1 MPAPCGHQGLILFQE
16 SQARR
21 EGRVNHLFCSFD
33 DKKLQRQPSVFHA
46 LGWKAERKHVRVTR
60 WVGSVL
66 AVESCLHTSNEL
78 LSGRLRGTLRAGPVV
93 GPALCRLLLI
103 PGRRPVADSSR
114 QAWWVL
120 TESRQPPSLVPGDSA
135 PGGGRFFLADPALG
149 KLDQKI
155 TIQAV
160 PKPELHA
167 LDKPSS
173 VL

>member
-21 EGRVNHLFCSFD
+21 AGRVNHSFRSFD
-33 DKKLQRQPSVFHA
+33 DKKLQRQPSVLHA

-66 AVESCLHTSNEL
+66 AVDSLFAHKQ
-78 LSGRLRGTLRAGPVV
+78 RA
-93 GPALCRLLLI
+93 LI
-103 PGRRPVADSSR
+103 PPVERHAEGWACGWPGFVQAPSHPRASSSR
-114 QAWWVL
+114 WQLTPGVAGL
-120 TESRQPPSLVPGDSA
+120 TEPCQPPSLVPGDSA

-155 TIQAV
+155 TIQAG
-160 PKPELHA
+160 PKPELQA
-167 LDKPSS
+167 LDTPSS
-173 VL
+173 ML